1 MAQTGTGG
9 MVVQLSNTLTNF
21 WHGLVRGSQMRG
33 VAATFSVGIVI
44 VAVFL
49 GAYTFMALTGTLVA
63 QPERSELGVLLVVN
77 LAVFTVLLGLVIW
90 RFVKIYLATRSGNA
104 GAKLH
109 GRMVTLFTVIA
120 GGPAI
125 IVAIYA
131 SIVLEGGLEKVF
143 GHQVQLL
150 VNNTNKV
157 AGAYLNEHRMVL
169 NNDLQLMKSDLNG
182 QSALY
187 ANNPEKFKKFVEA
200 QVGVRSLNDAYIINR
215 KGAILSRSSANL
227 MPSQRMPS
235 EAVMAKVAAGETAA
249 LYTDIES
256 NQVKA
261 LVKLD
266 AFPDAYLF
274 ISRFVDPRVLS
285 HVQNANE
292 ITQRFKV
299 LRDQRSQAQLTFM
312 VMYIVLALVVVFAA
326 IWIGL
331 WVANRIVTPIGN
343 LMDAAEKVSVG
354 DLTARVRVDRAGE
367 DDEIDLLSRAFNR
380 MTKQLESQRSDLVE
394 ANEQIDDRRRFTEA
408 VLAGVSAGVIGLDR
422 TGRID
427 HTNRAS
433 LKFLGRDAETT
444 NGELI
449 TDIIPEMS
457 GVVYDAM
464 EHPLNRGQAQV
475 ALHVDGS
482 ERTLNVRVTG
492 KHSQEGNQGYVL
504 TFDDITELVSAQR
517 NAAWADVAQRIAH
530 EIKNP
535 LTPIQL
541 SAERLN
547 RKYRKEISSDPAV
560 FAQCTETIIRQVGD
574 IGRMV
579 DEFSSFARMPT
590 AAIKDTDV
598 IEILRQAVFLQRVA
612 HPEIEYAIHLP
623 DSLPPVQ
630 CDSHLLSQA
639 LTNILKNAAE
649 AVRGHEAE
657 EAEGTHSNHEPAKKI
672 GRIEVVL
679 RDHDDTFEI
688 CVTDSGCGLP
698 ETGRLRLTEPYM
710 TTRTKGTGLGL
721 AIVQKIMEDHHGRLE
736 LHDAPKEDGWE
747 TGASIKLVFPHKI
760 AETTTGT
767 GTQNASNAQIGDV
780 FGEQLKGKEAAHGV

>member
-1 MAQTGTGG
+1 M
-9 MVVQLSNTLTNF
+9 QLSNTLTNF
-21 WHGLVRGSQMRG
+21 WLGLVRLSRKRG
-33 VAATFSVGIVI
+33 VAPAFSVGIV
-44 VAVFL
+44 VFAVFL

-63 QPERSELGVLLVVN
+63 QPERTQLILLLVTN
-77 LAVFTVLLGLVIW
+77 LVVFIVLLGLVVW

-109 GRMVTLFTVIA
+109 GRMVTLFTAIA

-131 SIVLEGGLEKVF
+131 SVALEGGLENVF

-187 ANNPEKFKKFVEA
+187 LKQPEKFKKFVEA

-235 EAVMAKVAAGETAA
+235 EAVMAKVAAGTTA
-249 LYTDIES
+249 LYTDIKT

-266 AFPDAYLF
+266 SFPDAYLF

-292 ITQRFKV
+292 ITQRFKM
-299 LRDQRSQAQLTFM
+299 LRDQRSQSQLTFM
-312 VMYIVLALVVVFAA
+312 IIYIILALVVVFAA

-408 VLAGVSAGVIGLDR
+408 VLAGVSAGIIGLDR

-427 HTNRAS
+427 HTNQAS
-433 LKFLGRDAETT
+433 LKFLDRDAIST

-457 GVVYDAM
+457 
-464 EHPLNRGQAQV
+464 
-475 ALHVDGS
+475 
-482 ERTLNVRVTG
+482 
-492 KHSQEGNQGYVL
+492 
-504 TFDDITELVSAQR
+504 
-517 NAAWADVAQRIAH
+517 
-530 EIKNP
+530 
-535 LTPIQL
+535 
-541 SAERLN
+541 
-547 RKYRKEISSDPAV
+547 AV
-560 FAQCTETIIRQVGD
+560 
-574 IGRMV
+574 
-579 DEFSSFARMPT
+579 
-590 AAIKDTDV
+590 
-598 IEILRQAVFLQRVA
+598 
-612 HPEIEYAIHLP
+612 
-623 DSLPPVQ
+623 
-630 CDSHLLSQA
+630 
-639 LTNILKNAAE
+639 
-649 AVRGHEAE
+649 
-657 EAEGTHSNHEPAKKI
+657 
-672 GRIEVVL
+672 
-679 RDHDDTFEI
+679 
-688 CVTDSGCGLP
+688 
-698 ETGRLRLTEPYM
+698 
-710 TTRTKGTGLGL
+710 
-721 AIVQKIMEDHHGRLE
+721 
-736 LHDAPKEDGWE
+736 
-747 TGASIKLVFPHKI
+747 
-760 AETTTGT
+760 
-767 GTQNASNAQIGDV
+767 
-780 FGEQLKGKEAAHGV
+780 

>member
-1 MAQTGTGG
+1 MAQTGTKG

-21 WHGLVRGSQMRG
+21 WLGLLRLSRKRG

-44 VAVFL
+44 FAVFL
-49 GAYTFMALTGTLVA
+49 GAYTFMAFRGTLVA
-63 QPERSELGVLLVVN
+63 QPERYQLNILLVTN
-77 LAVFTVLLGLVIW
+77 LVVFTILLGLVVW
-90 RFVKIYLATRSGNA
+90 RFVKIYLATRNGNA

-109 GRMVTLFTVIA
+109 GRMVTLFTLIA

-131 SIVLEGGLEKVF
+131 SVALEGGLENVF

-187 ANNPEKFKKFVEA
+187 LQNPEKFKKFVEA
-200 QVGVRSLNDAYIINR
+200 QAGVRSLNDAYVINR
-215 KGAILSRSSANL
+215 NGVILSRSSANL

-235 EAVMAKVAAGETAA
+235 EAVMKKVAAGTTA
-249 LYTDIES
+249 LYTDVES

-261 LVKLD
+261 LVKLE

-285 HVQNANE
+285 HVQNASE
-292 ITQRFKV
+292 ITQRFKI
-299 LRDQRSQAQLTFM
+299 LRDQRSQSQLTFM
-312 VMYIVLALVVVFAA
+312 VIYIVLALVVVFAA

-343 LMDAAEKVSVG
+343 LMDAAEKVSAG

-408 VLAGVSAGVIGLDR
+408 VLAGVSAGIIGLDR

-427 HTNRAS
+427 HTNQAS
-433 LKFLGRDAETT
+433 LTFLDRDADTT

-457 GVVYDAM
+457 AVVSGAM

-475 ALHVDGS
+475 TLQIDGS
-482 ERTLNVRVTG
+482 DRTLNVRVTG

-547 RKYRKEISSDPAV
+547 RKYSKEITSDPAV

-590 AAIKDTDV
+590 AAIKETDV
-598 IEILRQAVFLQRVA
+598 IEILRQTVFLQRVA
-612 HPEIEYAIHLP
+612 HSEIEYSVHLP
-623 DSLPPVQ
+623 DSFPAVQ

-639 LTNILKNAAE
+639 LTNILKNASE
-649 AVRGHEAE
+649 AVRGHEADE
-657 EAEGTHSNHEPAKKI
+657 LDGTRPTTEPLKKI

-679 RDHDDTFEI
+679 RDHEETFEI

-698 ETGRLRLTEPYM
+698 NTGRLRLTEPYM

-721 AIVQKIMEDHHGRLE
+721 AIVKKIMEDHLGRLE

-747 TGASIKLVFPHKI
+747 TGASIKLIFPHTNR
-760 AETTTGT
+760 ADTE
-767 GTQNASNAQIGDV
+767 TQNASNTQLGDV
-780 FGEQLKGKEAAHGV
+780 FDEQLKGKEAAHGV

>member
-1 MAQTGTGG
+1 MAQTGTKG

-21 WHGLVRGSQMRG
+21 WLGLVRLSRKKG

-44 VAVFL
+44 FAVFL

-63 QPERSELGVLLVVN
+63 QPERTQLIILLVTN
-77 LAVFTVLLGLVIW
+77 LVVFTILLGLVIW

-131 SIVLEGGLEKVF
+131 SVALEGGLENVF

-182 QSALY
+182 QSVLY
-187 ANNPEKFKKFVEA
+187 IKNPEKFKKFVEA
-200 QVGVRSLNDAYIINR
+200 QVGVRSLNDAYVINR
-215 KGAILSRSSANL
+215 NGVILSRSSANL
-227 MPSQRMPS
+227 MPSQRMPT
-235 EAVMAKVAAGETAA
+235 EAVMEKVAAGTTA
-249 LYTDIES
+249 LYTDVES

-261 LVKLD
+261 LVKLE

-292 ITQRFKV
+292 ITQRFKM
-299 LRDQRSQAQLTFM
+299 LRDQRSQSQLTFM
-312 VMYIVLALVVVFAA
+312 VIYIVLALVVVFAA

-343 LMDAAEKVSVG
+343 LMDAAEKVSAG

-408 VLAGVSAGVIGLDR
+408 VLAGVSAGIIGLDR

-427 HTNRAS
+427 HTNQAS
-433 LKFLGRDAETT
+433 LRFFDREADTT

-457 GVVYDAM
+457 AVVSDAM

-475 ALHVDGS
+475 TLQIDGS
-482 ERTLNVRVTG
+482 DRTLNVRVTG

-547 RKYRKEISSDPAV
+547 RKYSKEITSDPAV

-590 AAIKDTDV
+590 AAIKETDV
-598 IEILRQAVFLQRVA
+598 IEILRQTVFLQRVA
-612 HPEIEYAIHLP
+612 HSEIEYSIHLP
-623 DSLPPVQ
+623 DSFPAVQ

-649 AVRGHEAE
+649 AVRGHEADE
-657 EAEGTHSNHEPAKKI
+657 LEGTRPTKEPLKKI

-679 RDHDDTFEI
+679 RDHEETFEI

-698 ETGRLRLTEPYM
+698 NTGRLRLTEPYM

-721 AIVQKIMEDHHGRLE
+721 AIVKKIMEDHLGRLE

-747 TGASIKLVFPHKI
+747 TGASIKLIFPHANRGDTEVQK
-760 AETTTGT
+760 
-767 GTQNASNAQIGDV
+767 ASNTQLGDV
-780 FGEQLKGKEAAHGV
+780 FDEQLKGKEAAHGV